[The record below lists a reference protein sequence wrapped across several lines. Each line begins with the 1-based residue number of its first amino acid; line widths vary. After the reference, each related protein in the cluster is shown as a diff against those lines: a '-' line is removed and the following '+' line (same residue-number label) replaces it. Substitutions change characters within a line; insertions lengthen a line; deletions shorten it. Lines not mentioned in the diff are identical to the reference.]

1 MPEKSS
7 VLYLEDILESIEK
20 IRKYLGNSSFD
31 EFLEDEMLIDAVI
44 RNLMIIGE
52 AAGHIAPEI
61 RVKYPEIEW
70 KKIVGLRNILV
81 HDYSG
86 IDLDI
91 VWDIIKYR
99 LNPLETNVRQVLKE
113 EKCHEG

>member
-1 MPEKSS
+1 MPEKSP

-20 IRKYLGNSSFD
+20 IRKYLGDSSFD
-31 EFLEDEMLIDAVI
+31 EFLENEMLIDAVI
-44 RNLMIIGE
+44 RNLEVIGE

-61 RVKYPEIEW
+61 RAKYPEIEW
-70 KKIVGLRNILV
+70 KKIVGLRNILI

-99 LNPLETNVRQVLKE
+99 LSPLETNVRQVLKE
-113 EKCHEG
+113 EKSHEG